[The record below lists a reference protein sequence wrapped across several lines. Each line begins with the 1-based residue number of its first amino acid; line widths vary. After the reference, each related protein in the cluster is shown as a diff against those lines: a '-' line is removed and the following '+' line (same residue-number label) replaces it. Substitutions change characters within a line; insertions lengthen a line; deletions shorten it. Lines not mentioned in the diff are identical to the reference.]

1 MSVQT
6 KACVKLSLLLIC
18 NFDVDPSYGTFL
30 KTWRVRMKETWRYQ
44 KRTIPFTSR
53 SLSCWLAKAG
63 LLITFTHSHHQN
75 NKACTSWRTTCQST
89 FTPCQKVTMI
99 WNVGNLPL
107 TVKLQVA
114 GHLAIRDI
122 LGHLLQLEHLEV
134 HALALVWHNEEWVQG
149 ALGLT
154 GTVTD
159 KGNTQV

>member
-1 MSVQT
+1 
-6 KACVKLSLLLIC
+6 
-18 NFDVDPSYGTFL
+18 
-30 KTWRVRMKETWRYQ
+30 
-44 KRTIPFTSR
+44 
-53 SLSCWLAKAG
+53 
-63 LLITFTHSHHQN
+63 
-75 NKACTSWRTTCQST
+75 
-89 FTPCQKVTMI
+89 MI
-99 WNVGNLPL
+99 WNVSNLPFA
-107 TVKLQVA
+107 VKLQVA